1 MTLKE
6 FCRKIFSPYLIGNCL
21 GMVVLGG
28 LFVFGT
34 IYFIDWYTNHG
45 VEAKV
50 PNLVGKNVN
59 VGIDQCDA
67 LGLEVEVADTGYI
80 RTLPPDIILQQSTPA
95 GDVVKPGR
103 IIYVTIN
110 AAHALAIALPDVAD
124 NSSYRDAVAQL
135 EALGFKCTAPKYT
148 AGDRNW
154 VYGIQ
159 AGGKD
164 CKAGDRVSVDT
175 PITLIVGDG
184 KVYEGYNGN
193 DSLDHALNGDMN
205 ALSDDD
211 IEDNA
216 E

>member
-6 FCRKIFSPYLIGNCL
+6 FTRKIFSPYLLGNCL

-28 LFVFGT
+28 LFFFGT
-34 IYFIDWYTNHG
+34 MYFVGWYTHHG
-45 VEAKV
+45 VEVEV

-67 LGLEVEVADTGYI
+67 LGIQVEVVDTGYV
-80 RTLPPDIILQQSTPA
+80 RSLPPDIILQQSVNA
-95 GDVVKPGR
+95 GDVVKPDR
-103 IIYVTIN
+103 IVYVTIN
-110 AAHALAIALPDVAD
+110 SAHALAIALPDVVD
-124 NSSYRDAVAQL
+124 NSSYRDAVVQL

-154 VYGIQ
+154 VYGIE
-159 AGGKD
+159 AGGKS
-164 CKAGDRVSVDT
+164 CKTGDRVSVDT

-184 KVYEGYNGN
+184 KVYEEYNGN
-193 DSLDHALNGDMN
+193 DSLDHAINGDMN
-205 ALSDDD
+205 DLDESDY
-211 IEDNA
+211 E